1 MFLLEGIFHL
11 ARTKQEI
18 DDLQRV
24 LSEHLEDM
32 MILKLVGVHSKEEV
46 EVVPS
51 FPRNLQQ
58 ETHILSDIDTVK
70 SNEVFNVLQ

>member
-1 MFLLEGIFHL
+1 
-11 ARTKQEI
+11 
-18 DDLQRV
+18 
-24 LSEHLEDM
+24 
-32 MILKLVGVHSKEEV
+32 MILKLIGVHSKEEV

-70 SNEVFNVLQ
+70 SNEVFNVLQWKKEAIITP